1 MDIRPRTTGE
11 IFDDAWRL
19 YRADA
24 ALLLGVSSLFVLPA
38 VVAVVLLLVLPKPDL
53 LAACFLLPVLA
64 ALVIPVSGLG
74 SASCQELFRRRAE
87 GKPVSIGVCWH
98 GFQRSLDDMAAR
110 ALVWSLTLLGSAFV
124 ALPGCVVGGAILSG
138 MAPEGPTRL
147 PLIYGS
153 VLMIGF
159 VVSGLA
165 TLAGGQA
172 IQPILA
178 AGERHCFGAW
188 IEALRQMQRQAGKA
202 AAIALSR
209 PVLWA
214 IVVLNLHLL
223 VRSALWIGDDLA
235 GFDLAV
241 ASLALSLE
249 NYVYVTILILV
260 AGLLLAPLYEAVN
273 YLLHVDAR
281 TRYEGLDLWYRV
293 RRGFPVGEKSLAG
306 ALLLALG
313 LVLLTPAGTRAADSQ
328 QQAVKSARRE
338 VAHITKQIKDAD
350 GFVPGRWLPRL
361 QEVGRELSA
370 AVEGRP
376 GAYRWFERSLTGWA
390 KADRARAL
398 EILADL
404 DQRLALAEETLAL
417 PEEPG
422 GPAKSK
428 EEIKALLPPDT
439 SDDRAKAKATAK
451 ERREKKERV
460 RRDDFAEDGPPRRGG
475 DGGIVKPNP
484 IGGFGTL
491 GWFLLGALL
500 VAVVVIAALL
510 ALRQAPATPKTP
522 VAKPAALSLEA
533 LLAQTEQ
540 PVGESLWRQ
549 ADELARSGRWL
560 DALRTLYVAVL
571 ALLHR
576 ADLIRYSQTRTNGE
590 YLTEVRPRTEVY
602 LPFESLTDCFELKW
616 YGEKACQ
623 PEDYQT
629 CRKLAEQVRSEIKT

>member
-1 MDIRPRTTGE
+1 VDIRPRTTGE

-24 ALLLGVSSLFVLPA
+24 PLLLGVSSLFVLPA
-38 VVAVVLLLVLPKPDL
+38 VVTLVLLLVLPKPDV
-53 LAACFLLPVLA
+53 LAARFLLPALA
-64 ALVIPVSGLG
+64 ALLIPVSALG
-74 SASCQELFRRRAE
+74 SSSCQELFRRRAD
-87 GKPVSIGVCWH
+87 GRPLGTGVCWH
-98 GFQRSLDDMAAR
+98 GCQRSLDHMAAR
-110 ALVWSLTLLGSAFV
+110 AFVWSLTLLGSAFV

-138 MAPEGPTRL
+138 MGTEGSARL
-147 PLIYGS
+147 PLIYCS
-153 VLMIGF
+153 VLLVGF

-165 TLAGGQA
+165 ALAGGQA
-172 IQPILA
+172 IQSILA
-178 AGERHCFGAW
+178 GGERHCFGAW
-188 IEALRQMQRQAGKA
+188 VESLRQTQRQAGKA

-209 PVLWA
+209 PILWA

-223 VRSALWIGDDLA
+223 VRIGLWIGDDLA

-241 ASLALSLE
+241 ASLALSSE
-249 NYVYVTILILV
+249 NYVYVMVLILL
-260 AGLLLAPLYEAVN
+260 AGMLLAPLYEAVN

-293 RRGFPVGEKSLAG
+293 RRGFPSGEKSLAG

-313 LVLLTPAGTRAADSQ
+313 LALLAPAARAADSQ
-328 QQAVKSARRE
+328 QQAVKSCRRE
-338 VAHITKQIKDAD
+338 VAQITKQIKDAD
-350 GFVPGRWLPRL
+350 AFVPGRWLPRL
-361 QEVGRELSA
+361 QEVGRQLNA
-370 AVEGRP
+370 AAAEGRP

-390 KADRARAL
+390 KADRAKAL

-404 DQRLALAEETLAL
+404 EQRLALAEETLAV

-439 SDDRAKAKATAK
+439 SDDRAKAKETAK

-475 DGGIVKPNP
+475 DGGIVTPNP
-484 IGGFGTL
+484 IGGFGTV
-491 GWFLLGALL
+491 GWFLMGTLL

-510 ALRQAPATPKTP
+510 ALRQAPTAPKTP
-522 VAKPAALSLEA
+522 AAKPAALSLEA

-590 YLTEVRPRTEVY
+590 YLAELRPRTEVY
-602 LPFESLTDCFELKW
+602 LPFESLTGSFELKW

-623 PEDYQT
+623 PDDYQT
-629 CRKLAEQVRSEIKT
+629 CRQLAEQVRAEIKK